1 MTWTIGTNPKNHFH
15 HLLFDEE
22 VALDSSTRGLKISE
36 IPVFSLGSPTELHK
50 FQARLSASQLP
61 REGIWIAHQLPH
73 TKSKKDSLLNYFIEE
88 VKSSDVYCIKHA

>member
-22 VALDSSTRGLKISE
+22 VAWDSSTRGLKISE

-50 FQARLSASQLP
+50 F
-61 REGIWIAHQLPH
+61 
-73 TKSKKDSLLNYFIEE
+73 
-88 VKSSDVYCIKHA
+88 